1 MKRTTQFFF
10 TLTGQYNAL
19 ILTPSKASKGC
30 AESSPSTRPSIKT
43 LLGRVRVLI
52 HTRQSIKVLSF

>member
-19 ILTPSKASKGC
+19 TLTRSKASRDV
-30 AESSPSTRPSIKT
+30 PSRVRVLGRVFIKT
-43 LLGRVRVLI
+43 LLGRVRI
-52 HTRQSIKVLSF
+52 GY